1 MDAEREIAALRA
13 ENAMLKAR
21 LVSCEGYRAKAARLQ
36 REVDMLRMGA
46 RASIAPPP
54 AAEAAPRCPR
64 EDRADIVYEQRNRER
79 GDAS

>member
-1 MDAEREIAALRA
+1 MDDGREIATLRA

-46 RASIAPPP
+46 RASIAPP
-54 AAEAAPRCPR
+54 AVEVAPRRPR

>member
-1 MDAEREIAALRA
+1 MDDGRKIAALQA

-36 REVDMLRMGA
+36 REIDMLCRGA

-54 AAEAAPRCPR
+54 AGEVAPRRPR

>member
-1 MDAEREIAALRA
+1 MDADRKIAALQA

-36 REVDMLRMGA
+36 READMLRMGA
-46 RASIAPPP
+46 RASIAPP
-54 AAEAAPRCPR
+54 AAEVAPRRPR

>member
-1 MDAEREIAALRA
+1 MDAEREIAALQA

-21 LVSCEGYRAKAARLQ
+21 LVSCECYRAKAARLQ

-46 RASIAPPP
+46 RSSIAPP
-54 AAEAAPRCPR
+54 AAEVTPRCPR